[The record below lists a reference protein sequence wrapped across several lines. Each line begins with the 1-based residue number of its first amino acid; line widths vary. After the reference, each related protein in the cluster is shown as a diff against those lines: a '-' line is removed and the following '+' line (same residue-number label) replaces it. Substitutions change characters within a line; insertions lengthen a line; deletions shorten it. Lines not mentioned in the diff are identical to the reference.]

1 MSCILTCLP
10 DEPHN
15 VHAPTTPMTTTIKV
29 LVVDDESLARNRLRT
44 LLGDCTAPQVSIV
57 GEAANAADAL
67 ALMQQAGAGAVDV
80 VLLDIN
86 MPQED
91 GLSLARSLQQL
102 PQPPSVIF
110 ITAHAE
116 HAVQAFDLAAT
127 DYLTKPVRLERLQ
140 KALQKVEL
148 SRQSIRRQEP
158 NLGDEILLIQERG
171 VTERVPLREV
181 LYLTAELQY
190 ITVRTALKTHIL
202 EGSLHDL
209 EALYPAYFLRIHR
222 NALVAREA
230 MRALEKHIDP
240 VEGEGWAV
248 RLSGLSGSDG
258 LLPVSRRQL
267 AAVKEA
273 ISK

>member
-1 MSCILTCLP
+1 MMS
-10 DEPHN
+10 
-15 VHAPTTPMTTTIKV
+15 PMTPITSIAKTIKV
-29 LVVDDESLARNRLRT
+29 LVVDDETLARSRLRT
-44 LLGDCTAPQVSIV
+44 LLGDCTEPQVTIA
-57 GEAANAADAL
+57 GEAANTADAM
-67 ALMQQAGAGAVDV
+67 ALLQQASTGTVDV

-91 GLSLARSLQQL
+91 GLSFAQSLQKL
-102 PQPPSVIF
+102 PHSPAIIF

-116 HAVQAFDLAAT
+116 HAVQAFDLDAT

-148 SRQSIRRQEP
+148 SRQVIRRLET
-158 NLGDEILLIQERG
+158 NLDNEILLIQERG
-171 VTERVPLREV
+171 ITERVPLREV
-181 LYLTAELQY
+181 LYLKAELKY
-190 ITVRTALKTHIL
+190 ISVRTALKTHIL
-202 EGSLHDL
+202 EGSLNDL

-222 NALVAREA
+222 NALVARNA
-230 MRALEKHIDP
+230 MRALEKYVDP

-248 RLSGLSGSDG
+248 RLSGIDE

-267 AAVKEA
+267 AAVKEV